1 MLYGR
6 MIGMNLVSTGKSLDK
21 MNEYTKRRRVKRSDP
36 YQNQTQEQPAQ
47 ENSYYVPG
55 EMKYFLNAETI
66 SNVEEVIETLQDKKI
81 EIVNSDMEDA
91 KKRKSLIYL
100 QSLQDRCN
108 AKMEKR
114 RFENALEKKIVQAE
128 ENGDEEAAKLLR
140 EKYVREKSLRKVTE
154 YSNMQETFA
163 QVRNAGMQKSIKSY
177 TANQTYMDLFSYMNG
192 TGNFVNFLSVG

>member
-1 MLYGR
+1 
-6 MIGMNLVSTGKSLDK
+6 
-21 MNEYTKRRRVKRSDP
+21 
-36 YQNQTQEQPAQ
+36 
-47 ENSYYVPG
+47 
-55 EMKYFLNAETI
+55 
-66 SNVEEVIETLQDKKI
+66 
-81 EIVNSDMEDA
+81 
-91 KKRKSLIYL
+91 
-100 QSLQDRCN
+100 
-108 AKMEKR
+108 MEKL